1 MYYFYY
7 FYFSSMP
14 TSSKR
19 TQFDLCNTT
28 VLPVCAQNQLHRKM
42 QFDGGAYSR
51 WNEHSTWLRLLV
63 LQSNLYKRE
72 AVKK

>member
-42 QFDGGAYSR
+42 QFDGERTAA
-51 WNEHSTWLRLLV
+51 ETST
-63 LQSNLYKRE
+63 QNDSGC
-72 AVKK
+72 